1 MRSCLSK
8 NVVALSKGQLN
19 FICVPPL
26 SPSACPHNLPPYS
39 CCVVI
44 PLLLRLLS
52 IQQWGPLLKGQP
64 FVSPACVPPPTYRH
78 LTFLSF
84 VGILMLDP
92 LSPGADTA
100 VAINRH
106 RCMCGAD
113 ASGIGGSGMWDSV
126 ERLEQEREVRT
137 TNAIVSR
144 ETVFFVRY
152 QSTPIP
158 PILSLIHI

>member
-1 MRSCLSK
+1 M
-8 NVVALSKGQLN
+8 
-19 FICVPPL
+19 
-26 SPSACPHNLPPYS
+26 
-39 CCVVI
+39 
-44 PLLLRLLS
+44 LRLLS

-158 PILSLIHI
+158 PIGRMSHLPLQDMSHYRYVGCSRNAGAVHSPFGDPYLS